1 MAEDPGLGLGLDLS
15 EDVADHEARLT
26 RRRKQRQERKPKV
39 QWNENMKS
47 ALAHIVYTEKQK
59 GRLWMKRT
67 EDRWGEFFPRY
78 DTLTSKNLRDMY
90 AKLPESIKELG
101 SRDDFN
107 LQFIIDKENEDYEW
121 SNDVR
126 LVHDTKGYGEENYQK
141 TLREESQ
148 VSLALTEE
156 ESKLLERTRYWTNE
170 VVTERKS
177 FYFKIKPKTTDLEER
192 NNQINNILTRKTEWS
207 LWEINCLLYAVQE
220 SIAESMGIK
229 NPHQSDN
236 AKQHTRQY
244 NSGQGVVDLRKWI
257 AWVSNILDARRKN
270 IKLSNK
276 QKANLRKI
284 KSKYNPS
291 SSSKLREIREKLYQQ
306 LKVSCAREWKLTAS
320 RKAKEENRQFVK
332 SQSNW
337 LKNKQHVGRESDSKS
352 MASMTDFEN
361 FWGEI
366 WKKPENMNTEVWEQ
380 ILTIMNKHIKVNSQ
394 EREHPNIK
402 ERDLKKVLKK
412 IKPWGGTGWDQLAAF
427 WWKKMPNIHT
437 ILLEIVINM
446 FKEGKCPDWE
456 TLGRTILIGKKGKSM
471 DKAENFRPITC
482 LSVIYK
488 IQSALVN
495 IKLREHI
502 LENKIWPFEQLG
514 TLEGTLGAKEAILFD
529 RYIVR
534 ETRLYKINLSVAW
547 TDVRKAYDSLYQEF
561 IIKMLQFIRVPEWIT
576 AWLKMAM
583 SSWRTILQVK
593 KERIGFYQRK

>member
-1 MAEDPGLGLGLDLS
+1 
-15 EDVADHEARLT
+15 
-26 RRRKQRQERKPKV
+26 
-39 QWNENMKS
+39 
-47 ALAHIVYTEKQK
+47 
-59 GRLWMKRT
+59 
-67 EDRWGEFFPRY
+67 
-78 DTLTSKNLRDMY
+78 
-90 AKLPESIKELG
+90 
-101 SRDDFN
+101 
-107 LQFIIDKENEDYEW
+107 
-121 SNDVR
+121 
-126 LVHDTKGYGEENYQK
+126 
-141 TLREESQ
+141 
-148 VSLALTEE
+148 
-156 ESKLLERTRYWTNE
+156 
-170 VVTERKS
+170 
-177 FYFKIKPKTTDLEER
+177 
-192 NNQINNILTRKTEWS
+192 
-207 LWEINCLLYAVQE
+207 
-220 SIAESMGIK
+220 MGIK

-244 NSGQGVVDLRKWI
+244 NSGQGIVDLRKWI

-284 KSKYNPS
+284 KSKYNAS

-306 LKVSCAREWKLTAS
+306 LKVSCARERKLKVS
-320 RKAKEENRQFVK
+320 RKAKEENRQFLA

-337 LKNKQHVGRESDSKS
+337 LKNKEHVGRESDSKS

-394 EREHPNIK
+394 EREPPNIK

-427 WWKKMPNIHT
+427 WWKKMSNIHT
-437 ILLEIVINM
+437 ILLDIVINM

-471 DKAENFRPITC
+471 DKAENVRPITC

-502 LENKIWPFEQLG
+502 FENKIWPFEQLG

-534 ETRLYKINLSVAW
+534 EARLYKRNLSVAW

-593 KERIGFYQRK
+593 KGKNRVLSKEIAIKRGIFQGDSLSPTLFCLCFTVISYHIRDLKLGYTLGAPSKRHGSQMITHTLLMDDLKIYSTSHQLLEKVIKKATYVMEAIGLSLSLEKCAVLSTKAGRETSTNNLMIAQEKDIEGLNDGKSYMYLGMAQRSDCQEQIIKTTMLEEFFRRNKIIWQSLLSASNKVKAYSSLCV

>member
-1 MAEDPGLGLGLDLS
+1 MAEDPGLGLS
-15 EDVADHEARLT
+15 EDVADHETRLT
-26 RRRKQRQERKPKV
+26 RRRKKRQERKPKV

-67 EDRWGEFFPRY
+67 EDRWGEVFPRY

-126 LVHDTKGYGEENYQK
+126 LVHHTKGHGDENYQK

-156 ESKLLERTRYWTNE
+156 ESKLLERTRYWSNE
-170 VVTERKS
+170 VVTVRKS
-177 FYFKIKPKTTDLEER
+177 FYFRIKPKTAVLEKR
-192 NNQINNILTRKTEWS
+192 NDQIKNILTRKTEWS

-244 NSGQGVVDLRKWI
+244 NSGKGVADLRKWI

-284 KSKYNPS
+284 KSKYNAS

-306 LKVSCAREWKLTAS
+306 LMVSCARERKLNMS
-320 RKAKEENRQFVK
+320 RKAKEENRQFVT
-332 SQSNW
+332 SQNNW
-337 LKNKQHVGRESDSKS
+337 LKNKEHVGKESDSKN

-380 ILTIMNKHIKVNSQ
+380 ILYVMNKHIKVNTQ
-394 EREHPNIK
+394 EREPPDIK
-402 ERDLKKVLKK
+402 ERDLKKVLQKFK
-412 IKPWGGTGWDQLAAF
+412 RWGGTGWDQLAAF
-427 WWKKMPNIHT
+427 WWKKMSNIHI

-488 IQSALVN
+488 IQ
-495 IKLREHI
+495 
-502 LENKIWPFEQLG
+502 
-514 TLEGTLGAKEAILFD
+514 
-529 RYIVR
+529 
-534 ETRLYKINLSVAW
+534 
-547 TDVRKAYDSLYQEF
+547 
-561 IIKMLQFIRVPEWIT
+561 
-576 AWLKMAM
+576 
-583 SSWRTILQVK
+583 
-593 KERIGFYQRK
+593 